1 MPYSMSLTAG
11 STLNP
16 PPVRQLLGNLAH
28 STLAVYVGHKPST

>member
-1 MPYSMSLTAG
+1 MPYSVSLTAG
-11 STLNP
+11 STLN